1 MSIDKFFSEVET
13 PQWGLPVEI
22 ERRNRIRLSI
32 AAYAYEFE
40 SDSIMSDG
48 DFDSLAQSINI
59 QISTKN
65 DLLDNF
71 FQEKFST
78 HTGQWVHD
86 HPELDKLK
94 KKYDTHYRNRK

>member
-1 MSIDKFFSEVET
+1 MDLILTLLWRYKMENYWMSEA
-13 PQWGLPVEI
+13 
-22 ERRNRIRLSI
+22 LSVQ
-32 AAYAYEFE
+32 AKA
-40 SDSIMSDG
+40 
-48 DFDSLAQSINI
+48 INI